1 MGADPSSSGGTEG
14 SSSSRGGAEDVVETL
29 KSLVTQFTSKDF
41 TDALKEMKPSAIS
54 IKGTTGFI
62 IAAAGLLGLQIFDF
76 KSFIAGLL
84 DKANLEVKKNK
95 MGFSKIVKK
104 QDPDPPFVSLSQ
116 VNNNPAARAQ
126 LTEQIN
132 ADAARSSISKIE
144 TATRKLDTAIGS
156 LHTKVDGLLA
166 EFA

>member
-1 MGADPSSSGGTEG
+1 MGADTSSGGGAEG
-14 SSSSRGGAEDVVETL
+14 SSSSRGGAEDLTETL
-29 KSLVTQFTSKDF
+29 KSLLTQFTSKDF

-54 IKGTTGFI
+54 IKGTTGLL

-76 KSFIAGLL
+76 KAFVTGLL
-84 DKANLEVKKNK
+84 EKANLEVKKTK

-104 QDPDPPFVSLSQ
+104 REPDPPFVPLSQ
-116 VNNNPAARAQ
+116 LNNNPAARAT

-144 TATRKLDTAIGS
+144 AATRRLDTAIGS